1 MLPKANPGLISGM
14 KGENAG
20 APLLVED
27 HLKKILSRRENENY
41 KPWKNKFAP
50 ENPHSCF
57 GDFPKEYMKN

>member
-1 MLPKANPGLISGM
+1 MLPKTNPGLISGM

-20 APLLVED
+20 APLIVED

-57 GDFPKEYMKN
+57 GDFPKEYMKD